1 MPGWSEGGSAVSMM
15 HTTCPSCHAVFRV
28 KPEQLDAHAG
38 KVRCGKCAYVFNGFE
53 TLITPIETVS
63 FMAPYD
69 EDEDDDEDEAVL
81 EKTVK
86 LAKPDQP
93 KTETKPTGG
102 ESVDVYDVRPVTIM
116 DSLSGS
122 FPLQTDEQIT
132 REAEEINRVIAA
144 TTHPDLIE
152 TDEQQ
157 EKKDKKEKIGKSGLK
172 ITPELHAKLNNLHQ
186 QLSHEQKHARW
197 HFWGWGAG
205 LFILLLVLAGQSAYF
220 FRNNIAAY
228 YPEAKPWLSAGCK
241 ILGCNVEMLAHI
253 NFIKL
258 DGVELQAAPDR
269 PNMVTFSA
277 NLRNNATYRQRFPKL
292 ELTLTDATNQTLV
305 RRHFTPEEYL
315 PKSMPAEQGL
325 PMLEEIPIKIVLDLQ
340 GLEAVGYKS
349 RVFYP

>member
-1 MPGWSEGGSAVSMM
+1 MSRRRENGSKALSMM

-63 FMAPYD
+63 FMAPC
-69 EDEDDDEDEAVL
+69 DEDDDEDEDIQ

-86 LAKPDQP
+86 LARPDRP
-93 KTETKPTGG
+93 KTESKPRGSG
-102 ESVDVYDVRPVTIM
+102 SVEVYDIRPVTIM
-116 DSLSGS
+116 DALSGS

-144 TTHPDLIE
+144 TAHRGSNE
-152 TDEQQ
+152 ADEPPG
-157 EKKDKKEKIGKSGLK
+157 KKVKSGKSGLE

-197 HFWGWGAG
+197 HFWGWGTG
-205 LFILLLVLAGQSAYF
+205 LLVLLLVLAGQSIYF

-228 YPEAKPWLSAGCK
+228 YPEAKPWLSASCK
-241 ILGCNVEMLAHI
+241 VLGCNVEMLAHI

-258 DGVELQAAPDR
+258 DGVELQVAPDR

-277 NLRNNATYRQRFPKL
+277 SLRNNAAYLQRFPKI
-292 ELTLTDATNQTLV
+292 ELTLTGAANQTLV

-315 PKSMPAEQGL
+315 PKSMSAEQGL
-325 PMLEEIPIKIVLDLQ
+325 PMLEEIPIKVTLDLQ

-349 RVFYP
+349 RAFYP

>member
-1 MPGWSEGGSAVSMM
+1 MSMM

-69 EDEDDDEDEAVL
+69 DEDDEEDGAAQD
-81 EKTVK
+81 KTVK
-86 LAKPDQP
+86 LARPENP
-93 KTETKPTGG
+93 KPTSKPTDK
-102 ESVDVYDVRPVTIM
+102 ESMDVYDVRPVTIM

-132 REAEEINRVIAA
+132 REAEEINRVIASTA
-144 TTHPDLIE
+144 HPDLIE
-152 TDEQQ
+152 DDEPH
-157 EKKDKKEKIGKSGLK
+157 EKKIKKDKVGKSALK
-172 ITPELHAKLNNLHQ
+172 ITPELHAKLNNLQQ

-197 HFWGWGAG
+197 HFWGWGTG
-205 LFILLLVLAGQSAYF
+205 LLVLLLVLAGQSIYF

-228 YPEAKPWLSAGCK
+228 YPEAKPWLTAGCK
-241 ILGCNVEMLAHI
+241 VLGCNVEMLAHI

-269 PNMVTFSA
+269 PNIVTFSA
-277 NLRNNATYRQRFPKL
+277 SLRNNAAYRQRFPKI
-292 ELTLTDATNQTLV
+292 ELTLTDAANQTLV
-305 RRHFTPEEYL
+305 RRHFSPEEYL
-315 PKSMPAEQGL
+315 PQSMSGEQGL
-325 PMLEEIPIKIVLDLQ
+325 PMLEEVPIKIVLDLQ